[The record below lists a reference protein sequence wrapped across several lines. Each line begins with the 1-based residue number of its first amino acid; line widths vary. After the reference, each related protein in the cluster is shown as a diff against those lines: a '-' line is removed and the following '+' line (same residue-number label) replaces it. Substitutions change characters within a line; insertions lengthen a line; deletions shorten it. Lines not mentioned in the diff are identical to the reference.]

1 MSNQS
6 RRLNERIIKFY
17 AEMKKNNYPNATSFA
32 QLLRELDLYENEPYA
47 CSPRTVMRD
56 IKTLKE
62 VFNAPIAYD
71 PVQRGYYL
79 TNPNW
84 ELQCPV
90 IEEDVLSM
98 NLVGTRLA
106 SDFLPEP
113 LKSDVNSAMDKALA
127 ANNSEFFSEA
137 MIESLL
143 CASGI
148 KSAVDP
154 AVFKKVFEAWRRHQ
168 VLAMTYKKPNH
179 QPEERNFEP
188 HIIAFHRGNW
198 YTKGYEYGT
207 KDIKCYAIH
216 RIIAVTFGGDTFE
229 SDKKLL
235 NATKRNGLFEYP
247 KIDGIQL
254 RCDASIAFYLY
265 EHQKMKK
272 FKVEPQKDGS
282 LLVTLRPAFEHE
294 VLRWVLSEGG
304 RIEVVY
310 PPELR
315 RKVAEA
321 GLAVASANRD

>member
-1 MSNQS
+1 M
-6 RRLNERIIKFY
+6 
-17 AEMKKNNYPNATSFA
+17 
-32 QLLRELDLYENEPYA
+32 DLYENEPYA

-62 VFNAPIAYD
+62 EFNAPIAYD

-179 QPEERNFEP
+179 QPEERKFEP

-304 RIEVVY
+304 RIEVIY

>member
-1 MSNQS
+1 
-6 RRLNERIIKFY
+6 
-17 AEMKKNNYPNATSFA
+17 MKKNNYPNATSFA

-62 VFNAPIAYD
+62 EFNAPIAYD

-179 QPEERNFEP
+179 QPEERKFEP
-188 HIIAFHRGNW
+188 
-198 YTKGYEYGT
+198 
-207 KDIKCYAIH
+207 
-216 RIIAVTFGGDTFE
+216 
-229 SDKKLL
+229 
-235 NATKRNGLFEYP
+235 
-247 KIDGIQL
+247 Q
-254 RCDASIAFYLY
+254 SIAC
-265 EHQKMKK
+265 HR
-272 FKVEPQKDGS
+272 V
-282 LLVTLRPAFEHE
+282 
-294 VLRWVLSEGG
+294 
-304 RIEVVY
+304 
-310 PPELR
+310 
-315 RKVAEA
+315 
-321 GLAVASANRD
+321 N